1 MEERRWH
8 KAYDE
13 GVPPSLMYEELTLPE
28 MLDSAAARFG
38 HRPAIT
44 FQNATLTYSQLKNEV
59 DRLATALAAL
69 GVAKGTRVAIQA
81 PNLPQ
86 TVIAIFATLRAGG
99 ITVLTNPLYTG
110 PEIEHQWNDAGA
122 TVAILMDFLY
132 AGRVKQIRDKV
143 GIEHYIVASIPEY
156 LGFPLNILAPWKL
169 KKASPPMIAKVPE
182 APNVHHFRKLIRR
195 TSPNPPKLEMGMD
208 DVAMLQYTGGTTG
221 VSKGAM
227 LTHRNM
233 SFNTQQ
239 TARWATGIEDG
250 KDTWLGCLPYF
261 HIYGVTISMLT
272 PVYMGGHIVLIP
284 NPRDVGAMIKNILKH
299 RVTLMPAVPAMY
311 NAINQYPGVD
321 KLDLSSIKVCNSGA
335 APLPVEVLQRFEDL
349 TGAKISEGFGLT
361 ETSPLTHCNP
371 VYGMRKKGSV
381 GVPVPDTDAKIVDI
395 EDGLTEMSIGV
406 EGELLIRGPQVMK
419 GYWNRPEAT
428 DEMIKDGWLYT
439 GDLATM
445 DEDGYFRIVGR
456 KKDMILCSGYNVYPD
471 EVDRALMGHPDVL
484 EAATIGVP
492 DERRGET
499 VKSFIVLKP
508 GAKVTAEDLIAY
520 CREHLAAYKI
530 PRLVEFRDSLPKS
543 TVLKIL
549 RRELRDEEMAKLQ
562 TTG

>member
-13 GVPPSLMYEELTLPE
+13 GVPPSLTYKELTLPD
-28 MLDSAAARFG
+28 MLDRAAARFG

-44 FQNATLTYSQLKNEV
+44 FQNATLTYSRFKNEV

-132 AGRVKQIRDKV
+132 AGRVKQISSKV

-156 LGFPLNILAPWKL
+156 LGFPLNILAPLKL
-169 KKASPPMIAKVPE
+169 KKTSPPMIAKVPE

-239 TARWATGIEDG
+239 TARWATGIEEG
-250 KDTWLGCLPYF
+250 KDTWLGCMPYF

-321 KLDLSSIKVCNSGA
+321 KLDLSSIKICNSGS

-371 VYGMRKKGSV
+371 LYGMRKTGSV
-381 GVPVPDTDAKIVDI
+381 GVPVSDTDAKIVDI
-395 EDGLTEMSIGV
+395 EDGLTEMPIGV

-471 EVDRALMGHPDVL
+471 EVDRVLMGHPAVL

-508 GAKVTAEDLIAY
+508 DAKVTSEDLVAY

-530 PRLVEFRDSLPKS
+530 PRFVEFRDSLPKS

>member
-13 GVPPSLMYEELTLPE
+13 GVPPSLTYKELTLPD
-28 MLDSAAARFG
+28 MLDRAAARFG

-44 FQNATLTYSQLKNEV
+44 FQNATLTYSRFKNEV

-132 AGRVKQIRDKV
+132 AGRVKQISSKV

-156 LGFPLNILAPWKL
+156 LGFPLNILAPLKL
-169 KKASPPMIAKVPE
+169 KKTSPPMIAKVPE

-239 TARWATGIEDG
+239 TARWATGIEEG
-250 KDTWLGCLPYF
+250 KDTWLGCMPYF

-321 KLDLSSIKVCNSGA
+321 KLDLSSIKICNSGS

-371 VYGMRKKGSV
+371 VYGMRKTGTV
-381 GVPVPDTDAKIVDI
+381 GVPVSDTDAKIVDI
-395 EDGLTEMSIGV
+395 EDGLTEMPIGV

-471 EVDRALMGHPDVL
+471 EVDRVLMGHPAVL

-508 GAKVTAEDLIAY
+508 DAKVTSEDLVAY

-530 PRLVEFRDSLPKS
+530 PRFVEFRDSLPKS

>member
-13 GVPPSLMYEELTLPE
+13 GVPPSIIYEELTLPE

-132 AGRVKQIRDKV
+132 AGRVKQIRGKV
-143 GIEHYIVASIPEY
+143 GIEHYIIASIPEY

-169 KKASPPMIAKVPE
+169 KKASPPMMAKVPE

-195 TSPNPPKLEMGMD
+195 TSPNPPKLEVGMD

-239 TARWATGIEDG
+239 TARWATGIEEG
-250 KDTWLGCLPYF
+250 KDTWLGCMPYF

-321 KLDLSSIKVCNSGA
+321 KLDLSSIKICNSGS

-371 VYGMRKKGSV
+371 VYGMRKTGSV
-381 GVPVPDTDAKIVDI
+381 GVPVSDTDAKLVDI
-395 EDGLTEMSIGV
+395 EDGLTEMPIGV

-471 EVDRALMGHPDVL
+471 EVDRVLMGHPAVL

-508 GAKVTAEDLIAY
+508 GAKVTSEDLVAY
-520 CREHLAAYKI
+520 CRERLAAYKI

>member
-13 GVPPSLMYEELTLPE
+13 GVPPSIIYEELTLPE

-132 AGRVKQIRDKV
+132 AGRVKQIRGKV
-143 GIEHYIVASIPEY
+143 GIEHYIIASIPEY

-195 TSPNPPKLEMGMD
+195 TSPNPPKLEVGMD

-239 TARWATGIEDG
+239 TARWATGIEEG
-250 KDTWLGCLPYF
+250 KDTWLGCMPYF

-321 KLDLSSIKVCNSGA
+321 KLDLSSIKICNSGS

-371 VYGMRKKGSV
+371 VYGMRKTGSV
-381 GVPVPDTDAKIVDI
+381 GVPVSDTDAKIVDI
-395 EDGLTEMSIGV
+395 EDGLTEMPIGV

-471 EVDRALMGHPDVL
+471 EVDRVLMGHPAVL

-508 GAKVTAEDLIAY
+508 GAKVTSEDLVAY
-520 CREHLAAYKI
+520 CRERLAAYKI

>member
-13 GVPPSLMYEELTLPE
+13 GVPPSLTYEELTLPD
-28 MLDSAAARFG
+28 MLDRAAARFG

-44 FQNATLTYSQLKNEV
+44 FQNATLTYSRFKNEV
-59 DRLATALAAL
+59 DLLATALAAL

-132 AGRVKQIRDKV
+132 AGRVKQIRHKV

-182 APNVHHFRKLIRR
+182 TPNVHHFRKLIRR

-239 TARWATGIEDG
+239 TARWATGIEEG
-250 KDTWLGCLPYF
+250 KDTWLGCMPYF

-321 KLDLSSIKVCNSGA
+321 KLDLSSIKICNSGS

-371 VYGMRKKGSV
+371 VYGMRKTGSV
-381 GVPVPDTDAKIVDI
+381 GVPVSDTDAKIVDI
-395 EDGLTEMSIGV
+395 EDGLTEMPIGV

-471 EVDRALMGHPDVL
+471 EVDRVLMGHPAVL

-508 GAKVTAEDLIAY
+508 GAKVTAEDLVAY
-520 CREHLAAYKI
+520 CRERLAAYKI

>member
-13 GVPPSLMYEELTLPE
+13 GVPPSLTYEELTLPE
-28 MLDSAAARFG
+28 MLDRAAARFG

-44 FQNATLTYSQLKNEV
+44 FQNATLTYSRFKNEV

-132 AGRVKQIRDKV
+132 AGRVKQISSKV

-169 KKASPPMIAKVPE
+169 KKTSPPMIAKVPE

-195 TSPNPPKLEMGMD
+195 TSPNPPKVEMGMD

-239 TARWATGIEDG
+239 SARWATGIEEG
-250 KDTWLGCLPYF
+250 KDTWLGCMPYF

-321 KLDLSSIKVCNSGA
+321 KLDLSSIKICNSGS

-371 VYGMRKKGSV
+371 VYGMRKTGSV
-381 GVPVPDTDAKIVDI
+381 GVPVSDTDAKLVDI
-395 EDGLTEMSIGV
+395 QDGVTEMPIGV
-406 EGELLIRGPQVMK
+406 EGELLIRGPQIMK

-471 EVDRALMGHPDVL
+471 EVDRVLMGHPAVL

-508 GAKVTAEDLIAY
+508 DAKVTAEDLVAY

-530 PRLVEFRDSLPKS
+530 PRFVEFRDSLPKS